1 MKRDYHLLLVGTD
14 VKNASRIVRSNLQ
27 ISILIEERTHRSN
40 YPSACQ
46 LYVVDFDNI
55 DACVK
60 IASKIHNNHPVDT
73 VLSFNEKTVLLSA
86 RIVDSL
92 GVFGNALN
100 SVEFAINKAKMR
112 GLLNETSLFASVK
125 YQVVQFPGELHEV
138 SSQLPFPVISKP
150 IDGTG
155 SKGVSLLRST
165 TDLHD
170 YIAYLEIS
178 GYNGPLII
186 EEYVEGP
193 EYSVEAFSYYG
204 QHVII
209 GVTQKQT
216 TGSPHF
222 IETGHIFPAPISE
235 KQHVELT
242 SCALEL
248 LSFLNHQIG
257 VSHTELILTQAGPVI
272 VETHMRPPG
281 DRIPELILLTTG
293 VDVYDLTVSSLI
305 EGRIPLCDFSVFQ
318 VAATDQI
325 ILPEG
330 KLVSTNVHEKLRSY
344 CEVAEYDFKLNPGDS
359 VNRVINSRTRH
370 GNYVYSAKNYEEL
383 SHLSRELADSLIF
396 QIVNLS

>member
-1 MKRDYHLLLVGTD
+1 M
-14 VKNASRIVRSNLQ
+14 
-27 ISILIEERTHRSN
+27 
-40 YPSACQ
+40 
-46 LYVVDFDNI
+46 YVVDFDNI
-55 DACVK
+55 DECVK
-60 IASKIHNNHPVDT
+60 IASKIHSNRPVDA

-100 SVEFAINKAKMR
+100 SVEFTINKAKMR

-125 YQVVQFPGELHEV
+125 YKIVQFPSRLHDV
-138 SSQLPFPVISKP
+138 SGQLPFPAISKP

-155 SKGVSLLRST
+155 SKGVSLLRSA

-170 YIAYLEIS
+170 YIEYLESS
-178 GYNGPLII
+178 GYKGPLII
-186 EEYVEGP
+186 EEYLEGP

-209 GVTQKQT
+209 GITQKQT

-222 IETGHIFPAPISE
+222 IETGHIFPALISE
-235 KQHVELT
+235 KEHVKLT
-242 SCALEL
+242 LCVLEL
-248 LSFLNHQIG
+248 LSLLNHQIG
-257 VSHTELILTQAGPVI
+257 VSHTELILTHSGPVI

-305 EGRIPLCDFSVFQ
+305 DGRIPLYDFSVSQ

-330 KLVSTNVHEKLRSY
+330 KLVSTNVHKKLRSY
-344 CEVAEYDFKLNPGDS
+344 CEVAEYDFKLNPGDR
-359 VNRVINSRTRH
+359 VNRVIDSQTRH
-370 GNYVYSAKNYEEL
+370 GHYVYSAKNYEEL
-383 SHLSRELADSLIF
+383 SNLSRELADGLIF